1 MGITKK
7 DAEKH
12 LARLARRRARYAEKK
27 RQNADRVDRPVM
39 SPPHD
44 TRLAFGIGKSWTA
57 WELFLDEMNTRPQDV
72 MAAVNRLGLA
82 EVAAT
87 PRAPEQLTLFP
98 MPPRAFVMGTAKE
111 QAEFDL
117 KQRNLGREWIKQ
129 ILAQMEE

>member
-27 RQNADRVDRPVM
+27 RELEKPIIL

-57 WELFLDEMNTRPQDV
+57 SALFLDEMNTRPQDII
-72 MAAVNRLGLA
+72 AAVNRLGLA

-87 PRAPEQLTLFP
+87 PRAPEQLALFAAP
-98 MPPRAFVMGTAKE
+98 VTRKPTAQERAEIDLE
-111 QAEFDL
+111 Q
-117 KQRNLGREWIKQ
+117 QNLGRAWIKQ
-129 ILAQMEE
+129 ILAKMEE

>member
-27 RQNADRVDRPVM
+27 RENADRVDRPVM
-39 SPPHD
+39 TPPHD
-44 TRLAFGIGKSWTA
+44 TRFAFRTGKSWTA
-57 WELFLDEMNTRPQDV
+57 SALFLDEMNTRPQDV
-72 MAAVNRLGLA
+72 VAAVNRLGLA

-87 PRAPEQLTLFP
+87 PRAPEQLALFAAP
-98 MPPRAFVMGTAKE
+98 VTRKPTTRE
-111 QAEFDL
+111 QAEIDL
-117 KQRNLGREWIKQ
+117 NVKNLGRAWIKQ